1 MVSHYIGDIAN
12 QYLLRDLIEG
22 LPIEHSFS
30 PLLHRIEAAVRWR
43 AVHPDDPVPEVSE
56 QLTRF
61 SHPDE
66 NLVNKSKK
74 QLEKLISVA
83 DVKKG

>member
-1 MVSHYIGDIAN
+1 MVSLYIGDIAN
-12 QYLLRDLIEG
+12 QYPTRDLIEG

-30 PLLHRIEAAVRWR
+30 PLLHRIEGAVRWR
-43 AVHPDDPVPEVSE
+43 AVHPNDPVPEVSE
-56 QLTRF
+56 QLIRF

-66 NLVNKSKK
+66 DLVNKSKK
-74 QLEKLISVA
+74 QLEKLISAA